1 MNENPRFSGMLVI
14 SVGIIMMLSTIG
26 TLPLMVGDSQNE
38 ISIDVDSTNVD
49 LVADNKL
56 PNERGTRAGSP
67 RTVLAELFTN
77 WGCTPCTY
85 ANPPM
90 NDLLDV
96 YNSSELIMIAYH
108 TWWPSGSDPFYLH
121 NAGDSF
127 DRTNYYGVQFI
138 GVPSIYFDGPPRYGH
153 NGATT
158 YDYYKGFIETELA
171 ILSPVEITLEGFIFG
186 TSGQV
191 NITIEATDT
200 LPVGNL
206 QVKYAIV
213 EDNNYA
219 AGPNGEVR
227 HRYAMRDMLNPHGIP
242 DLDVGESYST
252 SRIFEVNA
260 EWDVDRVSI
269 VAFLQNDD
277 DGDVLQAAS
286 YDFIPQK
293 ILVVDDDASGHPDG
307 EEDFYHEIL
316 TEMQES
322 WDGWALDERGYPTAQ
337 DLIPYDVV
345 IWETADQS
353 SMTLSSENQDAISTY
368 LDTTTGSLFLVGENI
383 GADIGSS
390 TFFSDYLHAEFGTD
404 DTNDN
409 QVTGVEDDPISGP
422 FFGTSIGISWIS
434 PSEIKPFGTA
444 TTIFRYS
451 TSGKSGGIRAGH
463 DPNSRI
469 VYFGFSY
476 FEGSDSN
483 TNKMTIME
491 RVLDWI
497 NIDIDY
503 ILIRDSPGGTG
514 DEITDV
520 TINVG
525 NNITLYA
532 AGYNNKLGF
541 VEDLTFTVWME
552 DSGGSVITV
561 TSPGDSSI
569 ITASMDGGLA
579 IATADYLG
587 LPDTVDI
594 SVPTVD
600 YLRLTHTP
608 GGVELQTVKMGASEQ
623 VKAYASGY
631 NITTGYVKL
640 VDVDWSESTGL
651 GTLSDLTGTSTTFTS
666 GLVGGDTTITGMS
679 ISFGSDSFFV
689 NISTAVVDY
698 IEIRDAPDGGGSVIT
713 SIDLDAGESILIWA
727 AAYNDTAGYL
737 GDYVSTTWIET
748 SSGSVISVSTPG
760 DFTTVT
766 AQLIGGSSTLTA
778 DYNGTQDS
786 IPLTVNPP
794 TTDYVQIMDA
804 PAGGGTDLSNP
815 ANYPS
820 YPVGQTITFYG
831 AMYNVTA
838 GFIGD
843 VAASSSWSSGN
854 ANLITVTSPG
864 STSTVTCSDTK
875 NGLAVIS
882 LFAPGHTTST
892 TVTIFPPTIDIVK
905 IRDSPNGEGDSVST
919 PIYDVGEEDTF
930 IAAGYNITAGFLEDV
945 IVTWGTTDFTVCDI
959 TSQNESVHL
968 SAIGIGTC
976 NISADWNGMIF
987 VEVEIT
993 VEDITPPYADAGLGA
1008 TIDEDTVHNFDASG
1022 SFDNSE
1028 IEVYY
1033 WDFGDGVEEYNSI
1046 PLTTHTYDDPG
1057 TYTVMLGIIDSG
1069 GNTAQD
1075 EIIIVVLDV
1084 TPPQSVIN
1092 IPDYS
1097 EEKAPFLLDGS
1108 GSSDNVGIVSY
1119 EWVLGDGSTY
1129 FGEYDTV
1136 SHIFETPG
1144 TYTVNLTVEDAAGNQ
1159 HTTSS
1164 SINVKD
1170 LTPPSAPKGLEVKQV
1185 AEGEALTLTWNPVS
1199 DSDLD
1204 HYDLYVIYGTGNE
1217 SKLGNVSAGTT
1228 TFTHENLQNGQI
1240 YRYYLK
1246 AVDTSNNPSI
1256 KSLTVEGMP
1265 DIDSDSDGIYDL
1277 ADYDDDDDGL
1287 SDEREEDLDTD
1298 PLNPD
1303 SDGDSHV
1310 DGEDEFPLNEK
1321 EWIDADGDGYGD
1333 KNEDAFPD
1341 DAGEW
1346 EDSDED
1352 GIGDNSDFLSQLPN
1366 LFFWLIIILVV
1377 IVTIVGAG
1385 AIVRH
1390 NRKVALQSAA
1400 VSQAAAIKAPQAEVA
1415 PPAAPEAEPITFEA
1429 EEEESPEPH
1438 LQQNQSPKRR
1448 FQKRNRSLQRK
1459 NFLHHRKRR
1468 NRIRV

>member
-1 MNENPRFSGMLVI
+1 MNENPRFSGLLVI
-14 SVGIIMMLSTIG
+14 SVGIIMMLSTMG
-26 TLPLMVGDSQNE
+26 TLPLIVGDSLNE
-38 ISIDVDSTNVD
+38 SSLDMDFTDTSVKD
-49 LVADNKL
+49 DNKL

-77 WGCTPCTY
+77 WGCTPCVN

-96 YNSSELIMIAYH
+96 YNSSQLIMVAYH
-108 TWWPSGSDPFYLH
+108 TWWPSGDDPFYLH
-121 NAGDSF
+121 NGGDNF
-127 DRTNYYGVQFI
+127 DRTSYYGVQFI

-171 ILSPVEITLEGFIFG
+171 ILSPVEITLDGFIFG

-200 LPVGNL
+200 LPIGNL
-206 QVKYAIV
+206 QVRYALV

-293 ILVVDDDASGHPDG
+293 ILVVDDDASSHPDG

-316 TEMQES
+316 TEMEES

-337 DLIPYDVV
+337 DLASYDVV

-353 SMTLSSENQDAISTY
+353 SMTLSSENQNAISTY

-390 TFFSDYLHAEFGTD
+390 AFFSDYLHAEFGTD

-409 QVTGVEDDPISGP
+409 QITGVDDDPISDP
-422 FFGTSIGISWIS
+422 FFGTSIPISWIS

-444 TTIFRYS
+444 TSTFRYT
-451 TSGKSGGIRAGH
+451 TSAKSGGIRAGH
-463 DPNSRI
+463 DPDSRI

-491 RVLDWI
+491 KVLDWI

-503 ILIRDSPGGTG
+503 ILIRDGPGGTG
-514 DEITDV
+514 DEISDV

-525 NNITLYA
+525 NSITIYA
-532 AGYNNKLGF
+532 AGYNNLLGF
-541 VEDLTFTVWME
+541 VEDLSFTVWME

-569 ITASMDGGLA
+569 VTAGMDGGLA
-579 IATADYLG
+579 TVTADYLG
-587 LPDTVDI
+587 LQDTVDI

-600 YLRLTHTP
+600 YISLTHTP
-608 GGVELQTVKMGASEQ
+608 GGAELTTVKMGASEQ

-631 NITTGYVKL
+631 NITTGFVKL
-640 VDVDWSESTGL
+640 VDVDWTESAGL
-651 GTLSDLTGTSTTFTS
+651 GTLSDLTGTTTTFTS
-666 GLVGGDTTITGMS
+666 GLVGGDTTITGTS
-679 ISFGSDSFFV
+679 VSYGSDFFLV

-698 IEIRDAPDGGGSVIT
+698 IQIRDSPGGGGSVIT
-713 SIDLDAGESILIWA
+713 SIELDVGESVQIWA

-737 GDYVSTTWIET
+737 GDYVSTTWLES

-760 DFTTVT
+760 DFTTVI
-766 AQLIGGSSTLTA
+766 AQLIGGTSTITS
-778 DYNGTQDS
+778 DYNTVQAHVEV
-786 IPLTVNPP
+786 TVNPP
-794 TTDYVQIMDA
+794 TTDYVQIRDA
-804 PAGGGTDLSNP
+804 PGGGGTDLSNP
-815 ANYPS
+815 SNYPN
-820 YPVGQTITFYG
+820 YPVGHTVTYYG
-831 AMYNVTA
+831 AMYNITA
-838 GFIGD
+838 DFIGD

-854 ANLITVTSPG
+854 ANLITVSSPG
-864 STSTVTCSDTK
+864 STTTITCSNTK
-875 NGLAVIS
+875 SGIAVIS

-892 TVTIFPPTIDIVK
+892 TVTILPPTIDIVK
-905 IRDSPNGEGDSVST
+905 IRDSPNGEGNAVSSPT
-919 PIYDVGEEDTF
+919 YDVGEEDTF
-930 IAAGYNITAGFLEDV
+930 TAAGYNLTAGFLEDV
-945 IVTWGTTDFTVCDI
+945 IVTWGSTDFNVCDI
-959 TSQNESVHL
+959 TSLNESMHL
-968 SAIGIGTC
+968 NAIGIGTC
-976 NISADWNGMIF
+976 NISANWEGTIF

-993 VEDITPPYADAGLGA
+993 VEDISPPTADAGSGA

-1022 SFDNSE
+1022 SSDNSVIE
-1028 IEVYY
+1028 IYY
-1033 WDFGDGVEEYNSI
+1033 WDFGDGVEEYNSL
-1046 PLTTHTYDDPG
+1046 PTTTHTYDDPG

-1069 GNTAQD
+1069 GNTATD
-1075 EIIIVVLDV
+1075 EITIVVLDV
-1084 TPPQSVIN
+1084 TLPQSVIN
-1092 IPDYS
+1092 LPDYS
-1097 EEKAPFLLDGS
+1097 EEKAPCLLDGS
-1108 GSSDNVGIVSY
+1108 ESSDNVEIVSY
-1119 EWVLGDGSTY
+1119 KWVLGDGSTY
-1129 FGEYDTV
+1129 FGEFDTV
-1136 SHIFETPG
+1136 SHIFEIPG

-1159 HTTSS
+1159 HTTST

-1185 AEGEALTLTWNPVS
+1185 AEGEALIVTWNPVS
-1199 DSDLD
+1199 DIDLD
-1204 HYDLYVIYGTGNE
+1204 HYDLYVIDSTGNE
-1217 SKLGNVSAGTT
+1217 SKVGNISASTT
-1228 TFTHENLQNGQI
+1228 TYTHENLENGQI

-1246 AVDTSNNPSI
+1246 AVDTSYNPSI
-1256 KSLTVEGMP
+1256 RSLTVEGMP
-1265 DIDSDSDGIYDL
+1265 DVDSDSDGIYDL

-1287 SDEREEDLDTD
+1287 SDEREEELGTD
-1298 PLNPD
+1298 SLNPD
-1303 SDGDSHV
+1303 SDDDSHL

-1321 EWIDADGDGYGD
+1321 EWVDADGDGYGD
-1333 KNEDAFPD
+1333 TNEDAFPD

-1346 EDSDED
+1346 KDSDED
-1352 GIGDNSDFLSQLPN
+1352 GIGDNSDFLPKLPN
-1366 LFFWLIIILVV
+1366 LFFWLIIILVI
-1377 IVTIVGAG
+1377 IVTVIGAG

-1390 NRKVALQSAA
+1390 NRKVAQRSAT
-1400 VSQAAAIKAPQAEVA
+1400 VSQAAE
-1415 PPAAPEAEPITFEA
+1415 
-1429 EEEESPEPH
+1429 
-1438 LQQNQSPKRR
+1438 LQKLSQ
-1448 FQKRNRSLQRK
+1448 
-1459 NFLHHRKRR
+1459 
-1468 NRIRV
+1468 